1 MIKTAANLSKA
12 ADCLWQ
18 DSYKEAQMPNPEEL
32 ASRTDHL
39 PENTDR
45 EFRRSKAI
53 WKDSVRRPEIIL
65 QTRGIKAE

>member
-1 MIKTAANLSKA
+1 
-12 ADCLWQ
+12 
-18 DSYKEAQMPNPEEL
+18 MPNPEEL

-45 EFRRSKAI
+45 EFLRSKAI

-65 QTRGIKAE
+65 QTRGIKAEQ

>member
-1 MIKTAANLSKA
+1 MSDGT
-12 ADCLWQ
+12 DCFWLY
-18 DSYKEAQMPNPEEL
+18 SYKEAQMPNPEEF

-53 WKDSVRRPEIIL
+53 WKDSVRGPEIIL
-65 QTRGIKAE
+65 QTRGIKAEQ